1 MIAYIDAHRERFG
14 VDPICRALQIAPR
27 SYYAA
32 KARPSSPRSVR
43 DEQLKLEIARVH
55 RNNSSI
61 VRAPGSLAAR
71 LNG

>member
-43 DEQLKLEIARVH
+43 DEQLKPGDRA
-55 RNNSSI
+55 
-61 VRAPGSLAAR
+61 RAPKQQLNREGTRGRSLH
-71 LNG
+71 G